1 MNKTALAL
9 SFSILVSLNSHVLV
23 TESQAAL
30 RPCTGKEVSVEIS
43 YRAQIAILEF
53 YSPGSST
60 ISGLREQLQNLYNKC
75 ESEGFKAGKPKTKAP
90 VCSTSDIS
98 KLIDIKSAYSQQ
110 VDLEASNSNE
120 IAAQRK
126 EYDRA
131 ISTGQSARAQ
141 QISLNFS
148 KLSEEIQFHYR
159 MQMFY
164 LAAFNAYSTDCK
176 NSSVTLPRRT
186 LGEEAT
192 QTTNPALNDLPQRF
206 IGYRVGDVR
215 PVHILGDDCG
225 PKASREVF
233 VLKLDSNREW
243 VRTKVAWPGIN
254 DVATKY
260 ALQFEKFPVDQIS
273 VSLSSGTWQGVN
285 WPYTIQHAFVVARC
299 DSGDGHENAVKK
311 YDINSLKNKLGTW
324 KRQKIS
330 NLKDFYHQGD
340 RNNYLVAQLVSQDL
354 TDPSWKCSIKK
365 PKTSTVKKNG
375 KMVNVT
381 KPAVSDF
388 RVNLSSDGST
398 ISIWECDDIEAGEF
412 IEVQKVLI
420 SESWDVSDK
429 DSSNNGLWEV
439 AMNDPRHVNWTWA
452 CPAGTGNRT
461 CYTVKD
467 LK

>member
-1 MNKTALAL
+1 MKTIALAL
-9 SFSILVSLNSHVLV
+9 IFSILVSLNSHVLV

-43 YRAQIAILEF
+43 YRARIAILEF
-53 YSPGSST
+53 YTPGSSQ
-60 ISGLREQLQNLYNKC
+60 IPSLREQLQNLYNKC
-75 ESEGFKAGKPKTKAP
+75 ESEGFKAAKPKAKAP

-98 KLIDIKSAYSQQ
+98 KLIDIKNAYSQQ

-131 ISTGQSARAQ
+131 ISTGQSSRAQ
-141 QISLNFS
+141 QIDIKIS
-148 KLSEEIQFHYR
+148 KLSQEIQFHYR

-176 NSSVTLPRRT
+176 NTSVTLPRRT

-215 PVHILGDDCG
+215 PVHILSDDCG

-243 VRTKVAWPGIN
+243 VRTKVAWPAIN

-260 ALQFEKFPVDQIS
+260 ALQFVKFPVDQIS
-273 VSLSSGTWQGVN
+273 ISLSSGTWQGAN
-285 WPYTIQHAFVVARC
+285 WPYTIQHAFSVARC
-299 DSGDGHENAVKK
+299 DLPENGSENAVKK
-311 YDINSLKNKLGTW
+311 YDISSLKNKLGTW

-330 NLKDFYHQGD
+330 NLKDFEYRGD
-340 RNNYLVAQLVSQDL
+340 GNNYLVD
-354 TDPSWKCSIKK
+354 
-365 PKTSTVKKNG
+365 
-375 KMVNVT
+375 KMVKVT

-429 DSSNNGLWEV
+429 DSSNNALWEI

-461 CYTVKD
+461 CYRVEG

>member
-1 MNKTALAL
+1 MKKIALAL
-9 SFSILVSLNSHVLV
+9 SFSILFSINSHVLIS
-23 TESQAAL
+23 ESQAAP

-43 YRAQIAILEF
+43 YRARIAILEF

-60 ISGLREQLQNLYNKC
+60 IPALREQLQNLYNKC
-75 ESEGFKAGKPKTKAP
+75 ESEGFKASKPKAKAP

-110 VDLEASNSNE
+110 VDLEAQNSNE
-120 IAAQRK
+120 IAAQEK

-141 QISLNFS
+141 QIDIKIS
-148 KLSEEIQFHYR
+148 KLSQEIQFHYR

-164 LAAFNAYSTDCK
+164 LAAFNAYATDCK

-186 LGEEAT
+186 LGEESA

-215 PVHILGDDCG
+215 PVSIQGDDCG

-233 VLKLDSNREW
+233 VLKLDSNSQW
-243 VRTKVAWPGIN
+243 VRTKVAWPGN

-273 VSLSSGTWQGVN
+273 ISLNSGTWQGVN
-285 WPYTIQHAFVVARC
+285 WPYTIQNSFSVLRC
-299 DSGDGHENAVKK
+299 DPGDGFENAVKK
-311 YDINSLKNKLGTW
+311 YDINSLKNKLGMW

-330 NLKDFYHQGD
+330 NLKGFSYRGD
-340 RNNYLVAQLVSQDL
+340 GNNYRIDQLVSQDL

-365 PKTSTVKKNG
+365 PKTSTVNKNG
-375 KMVNVT
+375 KMVKVT

-398 ISIWECDDIEAGEF
+398 ISIWECDDIETGEF

-420 SESWDVSDK
+420 SESWDISDK
-429 DSSNNGLWEV
+429 DPSNNALWEI
-439 AMNDPRHVNWTWA
+439 ARNDPRQVNWTWA

-461 CYTVKD
+461 CYRVEG

>member
-1 MNKTALAL
+1 MKKIALAL
-9 SFSILVSLNSHVLV
+9 SFSILVSLTSHVLV
-23 TESQAAL
+23 SESQAAL

-43 YRAQIAILEF
+43 YRARIAILEF
-53 YSPGSST
+53 YTPGSST
-60 ISGLREQLQNLYNKC
+60 IPGLREQLQNLYNKC
-75 ESEGFKAGKPKTKAP
+75 ESEGFKAGKPKAKAP

-110 VDLEASNSNE
+110 VDLEAQNSNE
-120 IAAQRK
+120 IAAQEK
-126 EYDRA
+126 EYNRA

-141 QISLNFS
+141 QIDIKIS
-148 KLSEEIQFHYR
+148 KLSQEIQFHYR

-164 LAAFNAYSTDCK
+164 LAAFNAYATDCK

-186 LGEEAT
+186 LGEEST
-192 QTTNPALNDLPQRF
+192 QTTNPTLNGLPQRF

-215 PVHILGDDCG
+215 PVSILSDACG
-225 PKASREVF
+225 PKASRDVF

-243 VRTKVAWPGIN
+243 VRTKVALPAIK

-260 ALQFEKFPVDQIS
+260 ALQFVKFPVDQIS
-273 VSLSSGTWQGVN
+273 ISLSSGTWQGVN
-285 WPYTIQHAFVVARC
+285 WPYTIQHAFAVVRC
-299 DSGDGHENAVKK
+299 DSEDDLWSKQN
-311 YDINSLKNKLGTW
+311 
-324 KRQKIS
+324 IS
-330 NLKDFYHQGD
+330 NLKAFEYLGEEA
-340 RNNYLVAQLVSQDL
+340 NYRVDQLVPQDL
-354 TDPSWKCSIKK
+354 SDSSWKCSIKK

-375 KMVNVT
+375 KMVKVT
-381 KPAVSDF
+381 KPPVSDF

-429 DSSNNGLWEV
+429 DSSNNVLWEI

-461 CYTVKD
+461 CYRVEG